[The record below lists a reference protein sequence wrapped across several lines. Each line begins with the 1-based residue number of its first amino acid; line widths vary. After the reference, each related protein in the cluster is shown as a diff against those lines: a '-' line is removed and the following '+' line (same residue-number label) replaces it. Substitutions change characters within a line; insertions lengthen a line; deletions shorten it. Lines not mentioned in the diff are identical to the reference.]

1 MASWSTSVLLVFTQ
15 SKIEKSRLD
24 IYSFLNSIN
33 TEELMYFIMF
43 TDNSTSRE
51 ILTCSNFDYCVAEN
65 GLSFNIFVC
74 WGYIWRCYNLL
85 QIKRCWCCPGCQLCG
100 YKCDMQ
106 ISCNFERLLPA
117 SATKL
122 QTTAYK
128 YHTSEINVFK
138 CLPGFFI
145 SALHVLCQKREDAAK
160 AFFLE
165 DKICINNPLMLSAVH
180 TTRFSQVW
188 LKMQADR
195 SNL

>member
-165 DKICINNPLMLSAVH
+165 DKIRINNPLMLSAVH